1 MTTAKPWAASV
12 LTLYPEMFPG
22 PLGQSLHGRA
32 LERDIWSLEAQ
43 NIRDQA
49 TDRHATV
56 DDQPF
61 GGGPGMVMR
70 PDIVDLA
77 LSEAVN
83 QVDDPR
89 PIIYLTPR
97 GCPLDQARVRN
108 LADGPGVILLCG
120 RFEGVDQRVL
130 DAWQAED
137 VSVGDYVLS
146 GGEPAA
152 LVLLDAVVRLLPG
165 VLGAAESLSE
175 ESFESGLLEYPQYT
189 RPASW
194 TDRQGIERLVPDV
207 LTSGHHGRVAQWRRE
222 QAEQI
227 TRERRPDLWQRFAKQ
242 DEEGQE
248 R

>member
-1 MTTAKPWAASV
+1 MTTWAASV

-22 PLGQSLHGRA
+22 PLGLSLHGRA
-32 LERDIWSLEAQ
+32 LEKKIWSLDAR

-77 LSEAVN
+77 LQEAVN
-83 QVDDPR
+83 QVDDQR

-97 GCPLDQARVRN
+97 GCPLDQARVRH
-108 LADGPGVILLCG
+108 LADGPGAILLCG

-207 LTSGHHGRVAQWRRE
+207 LTSGHHGRVEQWRRE

-227 TRERRPDLWQRFAKQ
+227 TRERRLDLWQRYAEQ

-248 R
+248 

>member
-1 MTTAKPWAASV
+1 MTTWAASV
-12 LTLYPEMFPG
+12 LTLYPDMFPG
-22 PLGQSLHGRA
+22 PLGLSLHGRA
-32 LERDIWSLEAQ
+32 LEKKIWSLDAR

-61 GGGPGMVMR
+61 GGGAGMVMR

-77 LSEAVN
+77 LQEAVN
-83 QVDDPR
+83 QVDDQR

-97 GCPLDQARVRN
+97 GCPLDQARVRD
-108 LADGPGVILLCG
+108 LADGPGAILLCG

-189 RPASW
+189 RPAGW
-194 TDRQGIERLVPDV
+194 TDRQGHERLVPDV
-207 LTSGHHGRVAQWRRE
+207 LTSGHHGRVEQWRRE

-227 TRERRPDLWQRFAKQ
+227 TRERRPDLWQRYAKQ

-248 R
+248 

>member
-1 MTTAKPWAASV
+1 MTTWAASV
-12 LTLYPEMFPG
+12 LTLYPKMFPG
-22 PLGQSLHGRA
+22 PLGLSLHGRA
-32 LERDIWSLEAQ
+32 LEKKIWSLEAR

-49 TDRHATV
+49 TDCHASV

-77 LSEAVN
+77 LQEAVN
-83 QVDDPR
+83 QVDDKR

-108 LADGPGVILLCG
+108 LADGPGAILLCG

-194 TDRQGIERLVPDV
+194 TDRQGNDRLVPDV
-207 LTSGHHGRVAQWRRE
+207 LTSGHHGRVEQWRNE
-222 QAEQI
+222 KAKQI
-227 TRERRPDLWQRFAKQ
+227 TRERRPDLWQRYAKQ
-242 DEEGQE
+242 DEEGQD
-248 R
+248 

>member
-1 MTTAKPWAASV
+1 MTTWAASV

-22 PLGQSLHGRA
+22 PLGMSLHGRA
-32 LERDIWSLEAQ
+32 LEQKIWSLEAR

-77 LSEAVN
+77 LQEAVN
-83 QVDDPR
+83 QVDDQR

-97 GCPLDQARVRN
+97 GCPLDQARVRD
-108 LADGPGVILLCG
+108 LADGPGAILLCG

-175 ESFESGLLEYPQYT
+175 ESFESGLLEYPQFT

-207 LTSGHHGRVAQWRRE
+207 LTSGHHGRVGQWRRE

-227 TRERRPDLWQRFAKQ
+227 TRERRPDLWQRYTKQ

-248 R
+248 